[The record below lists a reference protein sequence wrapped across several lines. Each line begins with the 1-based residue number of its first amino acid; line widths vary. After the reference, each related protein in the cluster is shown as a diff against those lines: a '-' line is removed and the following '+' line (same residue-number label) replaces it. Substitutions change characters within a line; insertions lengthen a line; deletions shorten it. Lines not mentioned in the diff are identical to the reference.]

1 MAGIHLE
8 QGSTALDYEGQEG
21 VGCHWLL
28 DQGGSWRSGGAMY
41 ALGYKMSIGT
51 KGIIGYKMNNPIG
64 SCVINDILNL

>member
-8 QGSTALDYEGQEG
+8 QGSTALDYEGQEE

-41 ALGYKMSIGT
+41 ALGYKMNIGT
-51 KGIIGYKMNNPIG
+51 K
-64 SCVINDILNL
+64 